1 MSSQTIRVV
10 LADDQRLFIDSLKT
24 VIETIVEN
32 IQVVGVA
39 YNGRDAIECVARERP
54 DIVLLDVRMPGMDGV
69 KAAKEIGDRYPDTKI
84 VMLTTFDDDEY
95 VQEALKYKAVGYI
108 LKDIPLTELIS
119 VLPAIHDGTF
129 MISQKVASK
138 LLSQMNKSLD
148 SVEADHAEKDDGL
161 PEWFDDL
168 TAREREILVC
178 IAEGLDNREIAAKL
192 FIAEQ
197 TVKNHISVIYSKLG
211 VHKRLQA
218 MRLGKSIL

>member
-1 MSSQTIRVV
+1 MNSPVIRVV

-24 VIETIVEN
+24 VIENTVEN

-39 YNGRDAIECVARERP
+39 YNGYEAIECVRNQRP
-54 DIVLLDVRMPGMDGV
+54 DIVLLDVRMPDLDGV
-69 KAAKEIGDRYPDTKI
+69 KAAKEIGDKYPETKI

-129 MISQKVASK
+129 MISQKVASR
-138 LLSQMNKSLD
+138 LLAQVNQIAGPVGPGHGGRED
-148 SVEADHAEKDDGL
+148 AL
-161 PEWFDDL
+161 PDWFDEL
-168 TAREREILVC
+168 TAREREVLVC
-178 IAEGLDNREIAAKL
+178 IAEGLDNREIAEKL